1 MFANSRPSA
10 SNFNSFSQS
19 LQQFFLTVGQKNFG
33 NKIPFSNCFN
43 LISDEKKTSPK
54 EINIQTATDGG
65 QDKAVP
71 QDVFNYLSTLEAN
84 LTTRY
89 ACSYCGDRFSKRHY
103 RDTHE
108 KDNHVDKDGKFTEL
122 TCDLCQEKLPTPEQ
136 YRRYSNFAKVKFFG
150 QCSDQ

>member
-1 MFANSRPSA
+1 MV
-10 SNFNSFSQS
+10 
-19 LQQFFLTVGQKNFG
+19 T
-33 NKIPFSNCFN
+33 KIPFSKSFN

-136 YRRYSNFAKVKFFG
+136 YRRYGNTGCGVFKRGLQNSKDFCLKINIPRG
-150 QCSDQ
+150 NY